1 MRYYKD
7 ICSEIF
13 SEHEKSVSYK
23 SSLGKKG
30 LFEQI
35 NQNRRFFS
43 GDQWHGAKVGND
55 KPLVRHNII
64 KRIGEYKTAVIGG
77 DEVNIAFSPIGI
89 GNNLNEENSESVKFS
104 GKVTNEEIITVSK
117 AVSNYLKNYFKKI
130 HFDDICNS
138 ALKNAYISG
147 CGAIYTYWDCNEKT
161 GLYIDD
167 KRTLGIKGDI
177 KSEVIGIENIDFHD
191 PSNTNINSQEYI
203 IVSSRRTV
211 ASLRREAKENGI
223 SKEQIENIK
232 PDNEYSREALY
243 SQKATVLTK
252 FYKSYDKNGDYTIK
266 AIKVCKSAVIKPE
279 WNTELKRY
287 PIALFPWEQT
297 GNIYAE
303 SEITNLIPNQIAIN
317 RMMTASTWAVMM
329 TGMPIM
335 MVNADIITEPITNNP
350 GQIISFYGDSDNF
363 EKAVKYITPPTVSSD
378 FESLTSKLIE
388 NTLNSVGATDAA
400 LGTIDAHNTSAIE
413 SIKQSAKLPLTIF
426 KKRYLS
432 FIEDIAQI
440 YLEFMMNMYSN
451 RPLIQK
457 ENGKTDYFDFDSKRY
472 KDYSFYCEAE
482 VISDNQN
489 RLNALLREIDSLD
502 KYDKKEFE
510 KQIKNNTKENDD
522 DGSGNI

>member
-13 SEHEKSVSYK
+13 SQHEKAVNYK
-23 SSLGKKG
+23 ASLGKKG
-30 LFEQI
+30 LYEQI

-43 GDQWHGAKVGND
+43 GDQWYGAKVGND

-77 DEVNIAFSPIGI
+77 DEVDISFSPIGI
-89 GNNLNEENSESVKFS
+89 GNNYDKKSLDSVKYS
-104 GKVTNEEIITVSK
+104 GKVTNEEVIAVSG
-117 AVSNYLKNYFKKI
+117 AISNYLKNYYKKI
-130 HFDDICNS
+130 HFDDVCNN

-167 KRTLGIKGDI
+167 KRTLKIRGDI
-177 KSEVIGIENIDFHD
+177 KSEVIDIENIDFHD
-191 PSNTNINSQEYI
+191 PSNTDINSQEYI
-203 IVSSRRTV
+203 IISSRRTV
-211 ASLRREAKENGI
+211 ASLIREARENKV
-223 SKEQIENIK
+223 SKEQIENIR
-232 PDNEYSREALY
+232 PDNEYSSEALY

-266 AIKVCKSAVIKPE
+266 AIRVCKSAVIKPE
-279 WNTELKRY
+279 WDTGLRRY

-297 GNIYAE
+297 GSIYGE
-303 SEITNLIPNQIAIN
+303 SEINNLIPNQIAIN

-350 GQIISFYGDSDNF
+350 GQIISFYGDSNDF
-363 EKAVKYITPPTVSSD
+363 EKAVKYITPPTVSHD
-378 FESLTSKLIE
+378 FETLTSKLIE

-413 SIKQSAKLPLTIF
+413 SIKQSAKLPLTVF

-440 YLEFMMNMYSN
+440 YLEFMMIMYSH

-457 ENGKTDYFDFDSKRY
+457 ENGKTDYFDFESNRY
-472 KDYSFYCEAE
+472 KDYSFYCEAKVVSE
-482 VISDNQN
+482 NQD
-489 RLNALLREIDSLD
+489 RLNSLLREIDNLD
-502 KYDKKEFE
+502 KYEKREFDR
-510 KQIKNNTKENDD
+510 QIKTDTKENEK
-522 DGSGNI
+522 